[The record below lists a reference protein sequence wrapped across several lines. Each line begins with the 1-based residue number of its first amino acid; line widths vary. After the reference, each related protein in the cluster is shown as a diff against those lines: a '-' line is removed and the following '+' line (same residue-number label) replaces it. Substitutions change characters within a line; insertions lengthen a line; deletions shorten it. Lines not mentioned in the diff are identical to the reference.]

1 MKKLETSQIIE
12 NVLSNGVITER
23 GVLLLKKRAN
33 NGDNEAANFYPS
45 CDIEIEVTE
54 EQSAK
59 GYKWLMNLY
68 KTPTGKERKN
78 NPFGYRE
85 MNILDNYKGERFQ
98 FVDLHLCDWRG
109 TPLYP
114 VETGYYFLQKD
125 KKQAK
130 EYLRVTDEELEFL
143 AKCEDKDYFK
153 YQLFALGI
161 VERWQEESRKAI
173 QALEELTG
181 DVWVNPYKESE
192 ERHRLVLSDE
202 EREEIE
208 GKILSG
214 YYTESAIQERQ
225 EAKRIAEIEKR
236 KNEVIKTFEKRI
248 NKATK
253 EKDVKLAILGAG
265 LLSDNYIY
273 YVEGNNVVFNYYS
286 YHDKVTEEEY
296 NNMLKNID
304 YSLLPEGIKF
314 EFK

>member
-1 MKKLETSQIIE
+1 MET
-12 NVLSNGVITER
+12 NT
-23 GVLLLKKRAN
+23 LKHTVSKI
-33 NGDNEAANFYPS
+33 Y
-45 CDIEIEVTE
+45 
-54 EQSAK
+54 
-59 GYKWLMNLY
+59 
-68 KTPTGKERKN
+68 
-78 NPFGYRE
+78 
-85 MNILDNYKGERFQ
+85 LDNGNTYKVIATIKLHDECKNGMCSWSITGILYQKKGNGRFYNIGYSCLLEGILKASPKLKM
-98 FVDLHLCDWRG
+98 FVDLHSCDWHG
-109 TPLYP
+109 VPLYP
-114 VETGYYFLQKD
+114 VGNGYYLLQKD

-130 EYLRVTDEELEFL
+130 KYLRVTDEELEFL

-192 ERHRLVLSDE
+192 
-202 EREEIE
+202 
-208 GKILSG
+208 
-214 YYTESAIQERQ
+214 ERQ

>member
-1 MKKLETSQIIE
+1 MF
-12 NVLSNGVITER
+12 R
-23 GVLLLKKRAN
+23 
-33 NGDNEAANFYPS
+33 
-45 CDIEIEVTE
+45 
-54 EQSAK
+54 K
-59 GYKWLMNLY
+59 GIYK
-68 KTPTGKERKN
+68 
-78 NPFGYRE
+78 
-85 MNILDNYKGERFQ
+85 
-98 FVDLHLCDWRG
+98 
-109 TPLYP
+109 
-114 VETGYYFLQKD
+114 
-125 KKQAK
+125 
-130 EYLRVTDEELEFL
+130 
-143 AKCEDKDYFK
+143 
-153 YQLFALGI
+153 
-161 VERWQEESRKAI
+161 QEESRKAI
-173 QALEELTG
+173 QTLEELTG

-286 YHDKVTEEEY
+286 YHDKVTEEAY

>member
-1 MKKLETSQIIE
+1 MKTKVNYLRKY
-12 NVLSNGVITER
+12 N
-23 GVLLLKKRAN
+23 
-33 NGDNEAANFYPS
+33 
-45 CDIEIEVTE
+45 DINTYI
-54 EQSAK
+54 QS
-59 GYKWLMNLY
+59 
-68 KTPTGKERKN
+68 
-78 NPFGYRE
+78 
-85 MNILDNYKGERFQ
+85 NYK
-98 FVDLHLCDWRG
+98 C
-109 TPLYP
+109 
-114 VETGYYFLQKD
+114 
-125 KKQAK
+125 
-130 EYLRVTDEELEFL
+130 YLFR
-143 AKCEDKDYFK
+143 K
-153 YQLFALGI
+153 GI
-161 VERWQEESRKAI
+161 YKHEESRKAI

-181 DVWVNPYKESE
+181 DVWVNPYK
-192 ERHRLVLSDE
+192 
-202 EREEIE
+202 
-208 GKILSG
+208 
-214 YYTESAIQERQ
+214 ESAIQERQ

>member
-1 MKKLETSQIIE
+1 METNTLKYTVVKSFREKGITYKVIATIKLHDECKNGTCSWSITGTLQQKKG
-12 NVLSNGVITER
+12 NGRFYDIGHGCIHEEI
-23 GVLLLKKRAN
+23 LKAFPKL
-33 NGDNEAANFYPS
+33 
-45 CDIEIEVTE
+45 
-54 EQSAK
+54 K
-59 GYKWLMNLY
+59 M
-68 KTPTGKERKN
+68 
-78 NPFGYRE
+78 
-85 MNILDNYKGERFQ
+85 

-114 VETGYYFLQKD
+114 VENGYYFLQED

-130 EYLRVTDEELEFL
+130 EYLRVTDEEMEILS
-143 AKCEDKDYFK
+143 KCDNKEYFK
-153 YQLFALGI
+153 YQLFALSI
-161 VERWQEESRKAI
+161 VKRWQAESKKAI

-192 ERHRLVLSDE
+192 ERHRFVLSDE
-202 EREEIE
+202 EREEME
-208 GKILSG
+208 GKILSR
-214 YYTESAIQERQ
+214 YYTESSIQERK
-225 EAKRIAEIEKR
+225 EAERIAKIEKR

-314 EFK
+314 EYK

>member
-1 MKKLETSQIIE
+1 MKTNTLKYTVVKSFREKGITYK
-12 NVLSNGVITER
+12 VITTIKLHDECKNGTCSWSITGILQQKKGNGR
-23 GVLLLKKRAN
+23 FYDIGHGCIHEEILKASPKL
-33 NGDNEAANFYPS
+33 
-45 CDIEIEVTE
+45 
-54 EQSAK
+54 K
-59 GYKWLMNLY
+59 M
-68 KTPTGKERKN
+68 
-78 NPFGYRE
+78 
-85 MNILDNYKGERFQ
+85 

-130 EYLRVTDEELEFL
+130 EYLRVTDEEMEILS
-143 AKCEDKDYFK
+143 KCDDKEYFK

-161 VERWQEESRKAI
+161 VERWQAESKKAI

-192 ERHRLVLSDE
+192 EHHRFVLSDE
-202 EREEIE
+202 EREEME

-214 YYTESAIQERQ
+214 YYTESAIQERK
-225 EAKRIAEIEKR
+225 EAERIAKIEKR
-236 KNEVIKTFEKRI
+236 KNEVIKTFEKII

-253 EKDVKLAILGAG
+253 EKDVKLAILGAS

>member
-1 MKKLETSQIIE
+1 METNTLKYTVVKSFREKGITYKVIATIKLHDECKNGTCSWSITGTLQQKKG
-12 NVLSNGVITER
+12 NGRFYDIGHGCIHEEI
-23 GVLLLKKRAN
+23 LKAFPKL
-33 NGDNEAANFYPS
+33 
-45 CDIEIEVTE
+45 
-54 EQSAK
+54 K
-59 GYKWLMNLY
+59 M
-68 KTPTGKERKN
+68 
-78 NPFGYRE
+78 
-85 MNILDNYKGERFQ
+85 

-114 VETGYYFLQKD
+114 VENGYYFLQED

-130 EYLRVTDEELEFL
+130 EYLRVTDEEMEILS
-143 AKCEDKDYFK
+143 KCDNKEYFK
-153 YQLFALGI
+153 FQLFALSI
-161 VERWQEESRKAI
+161 VKRWQAESKKAI

-192 ERHRLVLSDE
+192 ERHRFVLSDE
-202 EREEIE
+202 EREEME
-208 GKILSG
+208 GKILSR
-214 YYTESAIQERQ
+214 YYTESSIQERK
-225 EAKRIAEIEKR
+225 EAERIAKIEKR

>member
-1 MKKLETSQIIE
+1 MHDECKNGTCSWSITGILQQKKG
-12 NVLSNGVITER
+12 NGRFYDIGHGCIHEEI
-23 GVLLLKKRAN
+23 LKASPKL
-33 NGDNEAANFYPS
+33 
-45 CDIEIEVTE
+45 
-54 EQSAK
+54 K
-59 GYKWLMNLY
+59 M
-68 KTPTGKERKN
+68 
-78 NPFGYRE
+78 
-85 MNILDNYKGERFQ
+85 

-125 KKQAK
+125 KNQAK
-130 EYLRVTDEELEFL
+130 EYLRVTDEEMGILS
-143 AKCEDKDYFK
+143 KCDNKEYFK

-161 VERWQEESRKAI
+161 VERWQAESKKAI
-173 QALEELTG
+173 QTLEELTG

-192 ERHRLVLSDE
+192 ERHRFVLSDE
-202 EREEIE
+202 EREEME

-214 YYTESAIQERQ
+214 YYTESAIQERK
-225 EAKRIAEIEKR
+225 EAERIAKIEKR
-236 KNEVIKTFEKRI
+236 KNEVIKTFEKII

>member
-1 MKKLETSQIIE
+1 MKTNTLKHTVVKSFREKGITYK
-12 NVLSNGVITER
+12 VITTIKLHDECKNGMCSWSITGILQQKKGNGR
-23 GVLLLKKRAN
+23 FYDIRNGCIHEEILKASPKL
-33 NGDNEAANFYPS
+33 
-45 CDIEIEVTE
+45 
-54 EQSAK
+54 K
-59 GYKWLMNLY
+59 M
-68 KTPTGKERKN
+68 
-78 NPFGYRE
+78 
-85 MNILDNYKGERFQ
+85 

-114 VETGYYFLQKD
+114 VENGYYFLQKD

-130 EYLRVTDEELEFL
+130 EYLRVTDEEMEILS
-143 AKCEDKDYFK
+143 KCDNKEYFK

-161 VERWQEESRKAI
+161 VERWQAESKKAI

-192 ERHRLVLSDE
+192 ERHRFVLSDE
-202 EREEIE
+202 EREEME

-214 YYTESAIQERQ
+214 YYTESAIQERK
-225 EAKRIAEIEKR
+225 EAERIKR
-236 KNEVIKTFEKRI
+236 KNEVIKTFEKII

>member
-1 MKKLETSQIIE
+1 MKTNTLKYTVVKSFREKGITYK
-12 NVLSNGVITER
+12 VITTIKLHDECKN
-23 GVLLLKKRAN
+23 GTCSWSITGILQQKKGNGCFYDIGHGCIHEEILKASPKL
-33 NGDNEAANFYPS
+33 
-45 CDIEIEVTE
+45 
-54 EQSAK
+54 K
-59 GYKWLMNLY
+59 M
-68 KTPTGKERKN
+68 
-78 NPFGYRE
+78 
-85 MNILDNYKGERFQ
+85 

-130 EYLRVTDEELEFL
+130 EYLRVTDEEMEILS
-143 AKCEDKDYFK
+143 KCDNKEYFK
-153 YQLFALGI
+153 YKLFAFGI
-161 VERWQEESRKAI
+161 VERWQAESKKAI

-192 ERHRLVLSDE
+192 ERHRFVLSDE
-202 EREEIE
+202 EREEME

-214 YYTESAIQERQ
+214 YYTESAIQERK
-225 EAKRIAEIEKR
+225 EAERIAKIEKR

>member
-1 MKKLETSQIIE
+1 MKTNTLKYTVVKSFREKGITYK
-12 NVLSNGVITER
+12 VITTIKLHDECKNGTCSWSITGILQQKKGNGR
-23 GVLLLKKRAN
+23 FYDIGHGCIHEEILKASPKL
-33 NGDNEAANFYPS
+33 
-45 CDIEIEVTE
+45 
-54 EQSAK
+54 K
-59 GYKWLMNLY
+59 M
-68 KTPTGKERKN
+68 
-78 NPFGYRE
+78 
-85 MNILDNYKGERFQ
+85 
-98 FVDLHLCDWRG
+98 FVDLHLCDWHG

-114 VETGYYFLQKD
+114 VENGYYFLQKD

-130 EYLRVTDEELEFL
+130 EYLRVTDEEMEILS
-143 AKCEDKDYFK
+143 KCDNKEYFK

-161 VERWQEESRKAI
+161 VERWQAESKKAI

-192 ERHRLVLSDE
+192 ERHRFVLSDE
-202 EREEIE
+202 EREEME

-214 YYTESAIQERQ
+214 YYTESAIQERK
-225 EAKRIAEIEKR
+225 EAERIAKIEKR

>member
-1 MKKLETSQIIE
+1 METNTLKYTVVKSFREKGITYKVIATIKLHDECKNGTCSWSITGTLQQKKG
-12 NVLSNGVITER
+12 NGRFYDIGHGCIHEEI
-23 GVLLLKKRAN
+23 LKAFPKL
-33 NGDNEAANFYPS
+33 
-45 CDIEIEVTE
+45 
-54 EQSAK
+54 K
-59 GYKWLMNLY
+59 M
-68 KTPTGKERKN
+68 
-78 NPFGYRE
+78 
-85 MNILDNYKGERFQ
+85 

-114 VETGYYFLQKD
+114 VENGYYFLQED

-130 EYLRVTDEELEFL
+130 EYLHVTDEEMEILS
-143 AKCEDKDYFK
+143 KCDNKEYFK
-153 YQLFALGI
+153 YQLFALSI
-161 VERWQEESRKAI
+161 VERWQEERRKAI

>member
-1 MKKLETSQIIE
+1 MKTNTLKYTVVKSFREKGITYK
-12 NVLSNGVITER
+12 VITTIKLHDECKNGTCSWSITGILQQKKGNGR
-23 GVLLLKKRAN
+23 FYDIGHGCIHEEILKASPKL
-33 NGDNEAANFYPS
+33 
-45 CDIEIEVTE
+45 
-54 EQSAK
+54 K
-59 GYKWLMNLY
+59 M
-68 KTPTGKERKN
+68 
-78 NPFGYRE
+78 
-85 MNILDNYKGERFQ
+85 
-98 FVDLHLCDWRG
+98 FVDLHLCNWRG

-130 EYLRVTDEELEFL
+130 EYLRVTDEEMEILS
-143 AKCEDKDYFK
+143 KCDNKEYFK

-161 VERWQEESRKAI
+161 VERWQAESKKAI
-173 QALEELTG
+173 QTLEELTG

-192 ERHRLVLSDE
+192 ERHRFVLSDE
-202 EREEIE
+202 EREEME

-214 YYTESAIQERQ
+214 YYTESAIQERK
-225 EAKRIAEIEKR
+225 EAERIAKIEKR
-236 KNEVIKTFEKRI
+236 KNEVIKTFEKII

>member
-1 MKKLETSQIIE
+1 METNTLKYTVVKSFREKGITYK
-12 NVLSNGVITER
+12 VITTIKLHDECKN
-23 GVLLLKKRAN
+23 GTCSWSITGILQQKKGNGCFYDIGHGCIHEEILKASPKL
-33 NGDNEAANFYPS
+33 
-45 CDIEIEVTE
+45 
-54 EQSAK
+54 K
-59 GYKWLMNLY
+59 M
-68 KTPTGKERKN
+68 
-78 NPFGYRE
+78 
-85 MNILDNYKGERFQ
+85 

-130 EYLRVTDEELEFL
+130 EYLRVTDEEMEILS
-143 AKCEDKDYFK
+143 KCDNKEYFK
-153 YQLFALGI
+153 YKLFAFGI
-161 VERWQEESRKAI
+161 VERWQAESKKAI

-192 ERHRLVLSDE
+192 ERHRFVLSDE
-202 EREEIE
+202 EREEME

-214 YYTESAIQERQ
+214 YYTESAIQERK
-225 EAKRIAEIEKR
+225 EAERIAKIEKR

>member
-1 MKKLETSQIIE
+1 METNTLKYTVVKSFREKGITYK
-12 NVLSNGVITER
+12 VITTIKLHDECKNGTCSWSITGILQQKKGNGR
-23 GVLLLKKRAN
+23 FYDIGHGCIHEEILKASPKL
-33 NGDNEAANFYPS
+33 
-45 CDIEIEVTE
+45 
-54 EQSAK
+54 K
-59 GYKWLMNLY
+59 M
-68 KTPTGKERKN
+68 
-78 NPFGYRE
+78 
-85 MNILDNYKGERFQ
+85 

-130 EYLRVTDEELEFL
+130 EYLRVTDEEMEILS
-143 AKCEDKDYFK
+143 KCDNKEYFK
-153 YQLFALGI
+153 YQLFALSI
-161 VERWQEESRKAI
+161 VERWQAESKKAI

-192 ERHRLVLSDE
+192 ERHRFVLSDE
-202 EREEIE
+202 EREEME

-214 YYTESAIQERQ
+214 YYTESAIQERK
-225 EAKRIAEIEKR
+225 EAERIAKIEKR

-314 EFK
+314 EYK

>member
-1 MKKLETSQIIE
+1 MKTNTLKYTVVKSFREKGITYK
-12 NVLSNGVITER
+12 VITTIKLHDECKNGTCSWSITGILQQKKGNGR
-23 GVLLLKKRAN
+23 FYDIGHGCIHEEILKASPKL
-33 NGDNEAANFYPS
+33 
-45 CDIEIEVTE
+45 
-54 EQSAK
+54 K
-59 GYKWLMNLY
+59 M
-68 KTPTGKERKN
+68 
-78 NPFGYRE
+78 
-85 MNILDNYKGERFQ
+85 

-130 EYLRVTDEELEFL
+130 EYLRVTDEEMEILS
-143 AKCEDKDYFK
+143 KCDNKEYFK
-153 YQLFALGI
+153 YQLFAFGI
-161 VERWQEESRKAI
+161 VERWQAESKKAI

-192 ERHRLVLSDE
+192 ERHRFVLSDE
-202 EREEIE
+202 EREEME
-208 GKILSG
+208 GKILSR
-214 YYTESAIQERQ
+214 YYTESAIQERK
-225 EAKRIAEIEKR
+225 EAERIAKIEKR

>member
-1 MKKLETSQIIE
+1 METNTLKYTVVKSFREKGITYK
-12 NVLSNGVITER
+12 VITTIKLHDECKNGTCSWSITGILQQKKGNGR
-23 GVLLLKKRAN
+23 FYDIGHGCIHEEILKASPKL
-33 NGDNEAANFYPS
+33 
-45 CDIEIEVTE
+45 
-54 EQSAK
+54 K
-59 GYKWLMNLY
+59 M
-68 KTPTGKERKN
+68 
-78 NPFGYRE
+78 
-85 MNILDNYKGERFQ
+85 

-130 EYLRVTDEELEFL
+130 EYLRVTDEEMEILS
-143 AKCEDKDYFK
+143 KCDNKEYFK
-153 YQLFALGI
+153 YQLFALSI
-161 VERWQEESRKAI
+161 VERWQAESKKAI

-192 ERHRLVLSDE
+192 ERHKFVLSDE
-202 EREEIE
+202 EREEME
-208 GKILSG
+208 GKVLSG
-214 YYTESAIQERQ
+214 YYTESAIQERK
-225 EAKRIAEIEKR
+225 EAERIAKIEKR

>member
-1 MKKLETSQIIE
+1 MKTNTLKYTVVKSFREKGITYK
-12 NVLSNGVITER
+12 VITTIKLHDECKN
-23 GVLLLKKRAN
+23 GTCSWSITGILQQKKGNGCFYDIGHGCIHEEILKASPKL
-33 NGDNEAANFYPS
+33 
-45 CDIEIEVTE
+45 
-54 EQSAK
+54 K
-59 GYKWLMNLY
+59 M
-68 KTPTGKERKN
+68 
-78 NPFGYRE
+78 
-85 MNILDNYKGERFQ
+85 

-125 KKQAK
+125 KNQAK
-130 EYLRVTDEELEFL
+130 EYLRVTDEEMGILS
-143 AKCEDKDYFK
+143 KCDNKEYFK

-161 VERWQEESRKAI
+161 VERWQAESKKAI
-173 QALEELTG
+173 QTLEELTG

-192 ERHRLVLSDE
+192 ERHRFVLSDE
-202 EREEIE
+202 EREEME

-214 YYTESAIQERQ
+214 YYTGSAIQERK
-225 EAKRIAEIEKR
+225 EAERIAKIEKR
-236 KNEVIKTFEKRI
+236 KNEVIKTFEKII

>member
-1 MKKLETSQIIE
+1 MET
-12 NVLSNGVITER
+12 NT
-23 GVLLLKKRAN
+23 LKHTI
-33 NGDNEAANFYPS
+33 S
-45 CDIEIEVTE
+45 EI
-54 EQSAK
+54 
-59 GYKWLMNLY
+59 Y
-68 KTPTGKERKN
+68 
-78 NPFGYRE
+78 
-85 MNILDNYKGERFQ
+85 LDNGNTYK
-98 FVDLHLCDWRG
+98 VIATIKLHDEYKNGMCSWSITG
-109 TPLYP
+109 ILYQKKGN
-114 VETGYYFLQKD
+114 GYYLLQKD

-130 EYLRVTDEELEFL
+130 KYLRVTDEELEFL
-143 AKCEDKDYFK
+143 AKCGDKDYFK

-248 NKATK
+248 NKETK
-253 EKDVKLAILGAG
+253 EKNVKLAILGAG

>member
-1 MKKLETSQIIE
+1 MKTNTLKYTVVKSFSEKGITYK
-12 NVLSNGVITER
+12 VITTIKLHDECKN
-23 GVLLLKKRAN
+23 GTCSWSITGILQQKKGN
-33 NGDNEAANFYPS
+33 
-45 CDIEIEVTE
+45 
-54 EQSAK
+54 
-59 GYKWLMNLY
+59 
-68 KTPTGKERKN
+68 
-78 NPFGYRE
+78 
-85 MNILDNYKGERFQ
+85 ERFYDIGHGCIHEEILKASPKLKM

-114 VETGYYFLQKD
+114 VENGYYFLQKD

-130 EYLRVTDEELEFL
+130 EYLRVTDEEMEILS
-143 AKCEDKDYFK
+143 KCDDKEYFK

-161 VERWQEESRKAI
+161 VERWQAESKKAI

-181 DVWVNPYKESE
+181 NVWVNPYKESE
-192 ERHRLVLSDE
+192 ERHRFVLSDE
-202 EREEIE
+202 EREEME

-214 YYTESAIQERQ
+214 YYTESAIQERK
-225 EAKRIAEIEKR
+225 EAERIAKIEKR
-236 KNEVIKTFEKRI
+236 KNEVIKTFEKII

>member
-1 MKKLETSQIIE
+1 METNTLKYTVVKSFREKGITYK
-12 NVLSNGVITER
+12 VITTIKLHDECKNGTCSWSITGILQQKKGNGR
-23 GVLLLKKRAN
+23 FYDIGHGCIHEEILKASPKL
-33 NGDNEAANFYPS
+33 
-45 CDIEIEVTE
+45 
-54 EQSAK
+54 K
-59 GYKWLMNLY
+59 M
-68 KTPTGKERKN
+68 
-78 NPFGYRE
+78 
-85 MNILDNYKGERFQ
+85 
-98 FVDLHLCDWRG
+98 FVDLHLCDWHG

-114 VETGYYFLQKD
+114 VENGYYFLQKD

-130 EYLRVTDEELEFL
+130 GYLRVTDEEMEILS
-143 AKCEDKDYFK
+143 KCDNKEYFK

-192 ERHRLVLSDE
+192 ERHRIVLSDE

-208 GKILSG
+208 GTILSG

-236 KNEVIKTFEKRI
+236 KNEVIKTFEKRT

-265 LLSDNYIY
+265 LLSDNYLY
-273 YVEGNNVVFNYYS
+273 SVEDNNVVFNYYR

>member
-1 MKKLETSQIIE
+1 MKTNTLKYTVVRSFREKGITYK
-12 NVLSNGVITER
+12 VITTIKLHDECKNGTCSWSITGILQQKKGNGR
-23 GVLLLKKRAN
+23 FYDIGHGCIHEEILKASPKL
-33 NGDNEAANFYPS
+33 
-45 CDIEIEVTE
+45 
-54 EQSAK
+54 K
-59 GYKWLMNLY
+59 M
-68 KTPTGKERKN
+68 
-78 NPFGYRE
+78 
-85 MNILDNYKGERFQ
+85 

-114 VETGYYFLQKD
+114 VENGYYFLQKD

-130 EYLRVTDEELEFL
+130 EYLRVTDEEMEILS
-143 AKCEDKDYFK
+143 KCDNKEYFK

-161 VERWQEESRKAI
+161 VERWQAESKKAI

-192 ERHRLVLSDE
+192 ERHRFVLSDE
-202 EREEIE
+202 EREEME

-214 YYTESAIQERQ
+214 YYTESAIQERK
-225 EAKRIAEIEKR
+225 EVERIAKIEKR

>member
-1 MKKLETSQIIE
+1 METNTLKYTVVKSFREKGITYKVIATIKLHDECKNGTCSWSITGTLQQKKG
-12 NVLSNGVITER
+12 NGRFYDIGHGCIHEEI
-23 GVLLLKKRAN
+23 LKAFPKL
-33 NGDNEAANFYPS
+33 
-45 CDIEIEVTE
+45 
-54 EQSAK
+54 K
-59 GYKWLMNLY
+59 M
-68 KTPTGKERKN
+68 
-78 NPFGYRE
+78 
-85 MNILDNYKGERFQ
+85 

-114 VETGYYFLQKD
+114 VENGYYFLQKD

-130 EYLRVTDEELEFL
+130 EYLRVTDEEMEILS
-143 AKCEDKDYFK
+143 KCDNKEYFK
-153 YQLFALGI
+153 YQLFALSI
-161 VERWQEESRKAI
+161 VKRWQAESKKAI
-173 QALEELTG
+173 QAMEELTG

-192 ERHRLVLSDE
+192 ERHRFVLSDE
-202 EREEIE
+202 EREEME
-208 GKILSG
+208 GKILSR
-214 YYTESAIQERQ
+214 YYTESSIQERK
-225 EAKRIAEIEKR
+225 EAERIAKIEKR

>member
-1 MKKLETSQIIE
+1 METNTLKYTVVKSFREKGITYKVIATIKLHDECKNGMCSWSITGILQQKKG
-12 NVLSNGVITER
+12 NGRFYDIGHGCIHEEI
-23 GVLLLKKRAN
+23 LKASPKL
-33 NGDNEAANFYPS
+33 
-45 CDIEIEVTE
+45 
-54 EQSAK
+54 K
-59 GYKWLMNLY
+59 M
-68 KTPTGKERKN
+68 
-78 NPFGYRE
+78 
-85 MNILDNYKGERFQ
+85 

-130 EYLRVTDEELEFL
+130 EYLRVTDEEMEILS
-143 AKCEDKDYFK
+143 KCDDKEYFK

-161 VERWQEESRKAI
+161 VERWQAESKKAI

-192 ERHRLVLSDE
+192 ERHRFVLSDE
-202 EREEIE
+202 EREEME

-214 YYTESAIQERQ
+214 YYTESAIQERK
-225 EAKRIAEIEKR
+225 EAERIAKIEKR
-236 KNEVIKTFEKRI
+236 KNEVIKTFEKII

>member
-1 MKKLETSQIIE
+1 MKTNTLKYTVVKSFREKGITYK
-12 NVLSNGVITER
+12 VITTIKLHDECKN
-23 GVLLLKKRAN
+23 GTCSWSITGILQQKKGNGCFYDIGHGCIHEDSPKLK
-33 NGDNEAANFYPS
+33 
-45 CDIEIEVTE
+45 
-54 EQSAK
+54 
-59 GYKWLMNLY
+59 M
-68 KTPTGKERKN
+68 
-78 NPFGYRE
+78 
-85 MNILDNYKGERFQ
+85 

-114 VETGYYFLQKD
+114 VETRYYFLQKD

-130 EYLRVTDEELEFL
+130 EYLRVTDEEMEILS
-143 AKCEDKDYFK
+143 KCDNKEYFK
-153 YQLFALGI
+153 YKLFAFGI
-161 VERWQEESRKAI
+161 VERWQAESKKAI

-192 ERHRLVLSDE
+192 ERHRFVLSDE
-202 EREEIE
+202 EREEME

-214 YYTESAIQERQ
+214 YYTESAIQERK
-225 EAKRIAEIEKR
+225 EAERIAKIEKR

>member
-1 MKKLETSQIIE
+1 MKTNTLKYTVVKSFREKGITYK
-12 NVLSNGVITER
+12 VITTIKLHDECKNGTCSWSITGILQQKKGNGR
-23 GVLLLKKRAN
+23 FYDIGHGCIHEEILKASPKL
-33 NGDNEAANFYPS
+33 
-45 CDIEIEVTE
+45 
-54 EQSAK
+54 K
-59 GYKWLMNLY
+59 M
-68 KTPTGKERKN
+68 
-78 NPFGYRE
+78 
-85 MNILDNYKGERFQ
+85 

-125 KKQAK
+125 KNQAK
-130 EYLRVTDEELEFL
+130 EYLRVTDEEMGILS
-143 AKCEDKDYFK
+143 KCDNKEYFK

-161 VERWQEESRKAI
+161 VERWQAESKKAI
-173 QALEELTG
+173 QTLEELTG

-192 ERHRLVLSDE
+192 ERHRFVLSDE
-202 EREEIE
+202 EREEME

-214 YYTESAIQERQ
+214 YYTESAIQERK
-225 EAKRIAEIEKR
+225 EAERIAKIEKR
-236 KNEVIKTFEKRI
+236 KNEVIKTFEKII

>member
-1 MKKLETSQIIE
+1 METNTLKYTVVKSFREKGITYKVIATIKLHDECKNGTCSWSITGTLQQKKG
-12 NVLSNGVITER
+12 NGRFYDIGHGCIHEEI
-23 GVLLLKKRAN
+23 LKAFPKL
-33 NGDNEAANFYPS
+33 
-45 CDIEIEVTE
+45 
-54 EQSAK
+54 K
-59 GYKWLMNLY
+59 M
-68 KTPTGKERKN
+68 
-78 NPFGYRE
+78 
-85 MNILDNYKGERFQ
+85 
-98 FVDLHLCDWRG
+98 FVGLHLCDWRG

-114 VETGYYFLQKD
+114 VENGYYFLQED

-130 EYLRVTDEELEFL
+130 EYLRVTDEEMEILS
-143 AKCEDKDYFK
+143 KCDNKEYFK
-153 YQLFALGI
+153 YQLFALSI
-161 VERWQEESRKAI
+161 VKRWQAESKKAI

-192 ERHRLVLSDE
+192 ERHRFVLSDE
-202 EREEIE
+202 EREEME
-208 GKILSG
+208 GKILSR
-214 YYTESAIQERQ
+214 YYTESSIQERK
-225 EAKRIAEIEKR
+225 EAERIAKIEKR

>member
-1 MKKLETSQIIE
+1 MKTNTLKYTVVKSFREKGITYK
-12 NVLSNGVITER
+12 VITTIKLHDECKNGTCSWSITGILQQKKGNGR
-23 GVLLLKKRAN
+23 FYDIGHGCIHEKILKASPKL
-33 NGDNEAANFYPS
+33 
-45 CDIEIEVTE
+45 
-54 EQSAK
+54 K
-59 GYKWLMNLY
+59 M
-68 KTPTGKERKN
+68 
-78 NPFGYRE
+78 
-85 MNILDNYKGERFQ
+85 

-130 EYLRVTDEELEFL
+130 EYLRVTDEEMEILS
-143 AKCEDKDYFK
+143 KCDNKEYFK
-153 YQLFALGI
+153 YQLFAFGI
-161 VERWQEESRKAI
+161 VERWQAESKKAI

-236 KNEVIKTFEKRI
+236 KNEVIKTFEKRT

-265 LLSDNYIY
+265 LLSDNYLY
-273 YVEGNNVVFNYYS
+273 SVEDNNVVFNYYR
-286 YHDKVTEEEY
+286 YYDKVTEEEY